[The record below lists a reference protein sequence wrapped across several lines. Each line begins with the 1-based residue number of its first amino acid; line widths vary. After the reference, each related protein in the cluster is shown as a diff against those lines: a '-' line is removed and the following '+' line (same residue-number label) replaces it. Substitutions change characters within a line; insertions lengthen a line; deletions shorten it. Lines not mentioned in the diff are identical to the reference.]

1 MNARCRRCVPGVS
14 FRLLSPS
21 PSRPVR
27 ERERENGCKG
37 RKVGQERRAGK
48 QQRQCA
54 KKKGRPAKQTKLT
67 NSAEGFNPE
76 IKSPSCSS

>member
-1 MNARCRRCVPGVS
+1 VRSRCILSFTFPFAVPARP
-14 FRLLSPS
+14 
-21 PSRPVR
+21 R